1 MFKFLPKN
9 LEFKI
14 ISCVVL
20 ALIVI
25 LGLMTTINVTFQSK
39 NLLNQEH
46 RLSST
51 LANSILNAI
60 RYPMLG
66 GDQDVVQKIF
76 NYLIDEQNIV
86 QLYLT
91 DHEGKIKRSTQKAK
105 IGTFIEYDAL
115 IDKIHDNEKKH
126 LDTDVIITE
135 DLMLQEAAT
144 VDNGTEGQ
152 RVFRTVVPVHN
163 EPACYSCHGQKLEH
177 LGILGVDLKMDRAL
191 SAIQGTRGRG
201 IVLAVLGILLISFL
215 ILLLLRKLVI
225 SPVKKLVQ
233 ASMPATKGDLTQS
246 VEINTNDEIGL
257 LSRSYNTI
265 INNVHNM
272 VLSIRDLALK
282 VSSFAQEISTS
293 SKEMNA
299 STQEISATIQKIAKG
314 VTTQARRVED
324 TSRLME
330 DMSGSVRRVADNA
343 SSATQSSEK
352 SLGQAQS
359 GGSSTGEAV
368 EKMNKITTT
377 VSNAASVV
385 QSLGEKSQQIGQITE
400 TITNIADQTNLLAL
414 NAAIEAARAG
424 EAGRGFAVVAEE
436 VRKLAEGS
444 AEAARRIG
452 ALIKG
457 IQVETPKAVKS
468 IEAGTKE
475 VNEGALIVAKVSDS
489 LTEIIEAAKLSAT
502 KVKEITTA
510 TESQLSNSEKIVKA
524 VDEVAVVA
532 EESAS
537 ATEQASSSA
546 QEQTAS
552 MEELTASA
560 EELARLSLDL
570 QGLVGK
576 FKLKDK

>member
-14 ISCVVL
+14 LSCVGI
-20 ALIVI
+20 ALICV
-25 LGLMTTINVTFQSK
+25 LGLMTVISVANQNSNF
-39 NLLNQEH
+39 LAQEH

-51 LANSILNAI
+51 LAGSILNTI
-60 RYPMLG
+60 RYPMNG
-66 GDQDVVQKIF
+66 GDQDVIQKIF
-76 NYLIDEQNIV
+76 NYLAEQDEIV
-86 QLYLT
+86 NLYLT
-91 DHEGKIKRSTQKAK
+91 DYEGKIKRS
-105 IGTFIEYDAL
+105 L
-115 IDKIHDNEKKH
+115 KK
-126 LDTDVIITE
+126 DRVGKFVNYT
-135 DLMLQEAAT
+135 DLMEKIEKSKNKRFQKIT
-144 VDNGTEGQ
+144 VLKGKEKGA
-152 RVFRTVVPVHN
+152 VFSTYLPVYN
-163 EPACYSCHGQKLEH
+163 EPACYTCHGNKVKM
-177 LGILGVDLKMDRAL
+177 LGILGIDLKMDKLLAATRRTTFRGFII
-191 SAIQGTRGRG
+191 AI
-201 IVLAVLGILLISFL
+201 LGIAIISLLML
-215 ILLLLRKLVI
+215 VLLRKLVI
-225 SPVKKLVQ
+225 VPINKLVK
-233 ASMPATKGDLTQS
+233 ASVPATKGDLTQG
-246 VEINTNDEIGL
+246 VELNTEDEIGL

-265 INNVHNM
+265 INNVHDM
-272 VLSIRDLALK
+272 VSRIRNLASK

-314 VTTQARRVED
+314 VTTQARRIED

-330 DMSGSVRRVADNA
+330 NMSNSVRQVAENA
-343 SSATQSSEK
+343 QSATQASER
-352 SLGQAQS
+352 SLEQAES
-359 GGSSTGEAV
+359 GGSSTSEAV
-368 EKMNKITTT
+368 EKMNKITAA
-377 VSNAASVV
+377 VSNAASVI

-400 TITNIADQTNLLAL
+400 TITSIADQTNLLAL

-424 EAGRGFAVVAEE
+424 DAGRGFAVVAEE

-475 VNEGALIVAKVSDS
+475 VDEGALIVSKVSDS
-489 LTEIIEAAKLSAT
+489 LTEIIEAAQLSAT

-510 TESQLSNSEKIVKA
+510 TEMQLSSSQMIVKA
-524 VDEVAVVA
+524 VDEVAIVA

-537 ATEQASSSA
+537 ATEEASSSA
-546 QEQTAS
+546 EEQTAS
-552 MEELTASA
+552 MQELTASA

>member
-1 MFKFLPKN
+1 MFKFLSKN
-9 LEFKI
+9 LEFKFLSYVAI
-14 ISCVVL
+14 V
-20 ALIVI
+20 LIVI
-25 LGLMTTINVTFQSK
+25 LGLMTINNISFQS
-39 NLLNQEH
+39 NHFLQQER
-46 RLSST
+46 RLSGI
-51 LANSILNAI
+51 LASSILNAI
-60 RYPMLG
+60 RHPLLV
-66 GDQDVVQKIF
+66 GDQEIVQKIF
-76 NYLIDEQNIV
+76 NYLNDQEGIV
-86 QLYLT
+86 HLYLT
-91 DHEGKIKRSTQKAK
+91 DDEGKIKRSTQKDK
-105 IGTFIEYDAL
+105 IGTFVNYSDL
-115 IDKIHDNEKKH
+115 ISRFKKSKDNRIQEIS
-126 LDTDVIITE
+126 V
-135 DLMLQEAAT
+135 LQ
-144 VDNGTEGQ
+144 NKQ
-152 RVFRTVVPVHN
+152 RVFSTYLPVAN
-163 EPACYSCHGQKLEH
+163 EPACHSCHGQKNDS
-177 LGILGVDLKMDRAL
+177 LGVLGVDLKMDRVL
-191 SAIQGTRGRG
+191 VAIQEARVRG
-201 IVLAVLGILLISFL
+201 ILISILSMLIISLLILVF
-215 ILLLLRKLVI
+215 LRKLVI
-225 SPVKKLVQ
+225 IPIKKLVQ
-233 ASMPATKGDLTQS
+233 ASVPATKGDLTQS
-246 VEINTNDEIGL
+246 VELDSEDEIGV

-272 VLSIRDLALK
+272 VSSIRNLAAK

-299 STQEISATIQKIAKG
+299 STEEISSTIQKIAQG
-314 VTTQARRVED
+314 VITQARRVED

-330 DMSGSVRRVADNA
+330 DMFTSVRQVAENA
-343 SSATQSSEK
+343 QLATKASEK
-352 SLGQAQS
+352 SFGQAKS
-359 GGSSTGEAV
+359 GGSSTCEAV

-377 VSNAASVV
+377 VSTAASVV

-400 TITNIADQTNLLAL
+400 TITSIADQTNLLAL

-468 IEAGTKE
+468 IEAGTRE
-475 VNEGALIVAKVSDS
+475 VNEGALIVSKVSDS
-489 LTEIIEAAKLSAT
+489 LIEIIESAQLSAS

-510 TESQLSNSEKIVKA
+510 TELQLSSSQKIVTA

-570 QGLVGK
+570 QGLVDK

>member
-14 ISCVVL
+14 LSWVGI

-25 LGLMTTINVTFQSK
+25 LGLMSIITVAFQHSTS
-39 NLLNQEH
+39 LTQEH
-46 RLSST
+46 RLSGT
-51 LANSILNAI
+51 LARSILNAI
-60 RYPMLG
+60 RYPLLG
-66 GDQDVVQKIF
+66 GDQKVVQKIF
-76 NYLIDEQNIV
+76 NYLIDQEEIV
-86 QLYLT
+86 HLYLT
-91 DHEGKIKRSTQKAK
+91 DNDGKIKCSTKKEK
-105 IGTFIEYDAL
+105 IGKFINFNE
-115 IDKIHDNEKKH
+115 IIKRIETSKDKC
-126 LDTDVIITE
+126 
-135 DLMLQEAAT
+135 LQEST
-144 VDNGTEGQ
+144 VLKGGTAQ
-152 RVFRTVVPVHN
+152 KVFSTYIPVYN
-163 EPACYSCHGQKLEH
+163 EPECNSCHGKNDEV
-177 LGILGVDLKMDRAL
+177 LGILGVDLKMDLLLA
-191 SAIQGTRGRG
+191 AMRG
-201 IVLAVLGILLISFL
+201 ITSRGIFLAVLGTLIISFL
-215 ILLLLRKLVI
+215 ILVLLRKLVI
-225 SPVKKLVQ
+225 IPVKKLVQ
-233 ASMPATKGDLTQS
+233 ASVPATKGDLTQIVDIDS
-246 VEINTNDEIGL
+246 EDEIGL
-257 LSRSYNTI
+257 LGRSYNTI

-272 VLSIRDLALK
+272 VCSIRDLASK

-314 VTTQARRVED
+314 VTTQAKRVED

-330 DMSGSVRRVADNA
+330 AMSSSVRRVAENA
-343 SSATQSSEK
+343 QLATAASEK
-352 SLGQAQS
+352 SLSQAES
-359 GGSSTGEAV
+359 GGIATHEAV

-377 VSNAASVV
+377 VSNAAAVV

-457 IQVETPKAVKS
+457 IQIETPKAVKS

-475 VNEGALIVAKVSDS
+475 VNEGALIVSRVSDS
-489 LTEIIEAAKLSAT
+489 LTEIIETAQLAAS

-510 TESQLSNSEKIVKA
+510 TETQLSNSEKIVKA

-570 QGLVGK
+570 QGFVGK

>member
-14 ISCVVL
+14 LSWMGL

-25 LGLMTTINVTFQSK
+25 LGLMSIITVSYQKSNF
-39 NLLNQEH
+39 LAQEH
-46 RLSST
+46 RLSAT

-60 RYPMLG
+60 RYPLLG
-66 GDQDVVQKIF
+66 GDQDIVQKIF
-76 NYLIDEQNIV
+76 NYLVEQDEIV
-86 QLYLT
+86 NLYLT
-91 DHEGKIKRSTQKAK
+91 DNEGKIKRSSKQENIGKFVNYAELMQK
-105 IGTFIEYDAL
+105 IE
-115 IDKIHDNEKKH
+115 KSKEKK
-126 LDTDVIITE
+126 
-135 DLMLQEAAT
+135 LQEVKLA
-144 VDNGTEGQ
+144 NGQTKQ
-152 RVFRTVVPVHN
+152 RVFSTYLPVYN
-163 EPACYSCHGQKLEH
+163 EPACHSCHGKKSKA
-177 LGILGVDLKMDRAL
+177 LGMLGVDLKMDRFLA
-191 SAIQGTRGRG
+191 SIRGTTMRG
-201 IVLAVLGILLISFL
+201 FL
-215 ILLLLRKLVI
+215 IALLGFIIMSGLILVLLRKLVI
-225 SPVKKLVQ
+225 VPINKLVQ
-233 ASMPATKGDLTQS
+233 ASVPATKGDLTQS
-246 VEINTNDEIGL
+246 VELNTEDEIGL
-257 LSRSYNTI
+257 LSRSYSTI

-272 VLSIRDLALK
+272 VSRIRDLALK

-314 VTTQARRVED
+314 VTTQARRIED

-330 DMSGSVRRVADNA
+330 DMSSSVRRVAENA
-343 SSATQSSEK
+343 QSATQASEK
-352 SLGQAQS
+352 SLGQAES
-359 GGSSTGEAV
+359 GGNSTSEAV
-368 EKMNKITTT
+368 EKMNKITST
-377 VSNAASVV
+377 VSNAAAVV

-468 IEAGTKE
+468 IEVGTKE
-475 VNEGALIVAKVSDS
+475 VNEGALIVARVSDS
-489 LTEIIEAAKLSAT
+489 LTEIIEAAQLSAT

-510 TESQLSNSEKIVKA
+510 TETQLSNSQKIVKA

-552 MEELTASA
+552 MQELTASA